1 MARLTGKVAIIT
13 GGAGGI
19 GRAAARLFVEEG
31 AKVLLVDLD
40 EGARVALVDVDE
52 RALKDTVGAVA
63 RVGGEA
69 LAIQADV
76 TQGADVRRY
85 VEATLDR
92 FGAIDCFHNNAGVLG
107 EVKPLVDYSEAT
119 FDKVIAVN
127 VRGVWL
133 GLKHV
138 APAMRTPGAAIVNTA
153 SIAGLM
159 GSRNIV
165 AYTASKHAVVGLT
178 KAAALELAPRGVRVN
193 AICPAPIETSMV
205 KELEAGAGSSM
216 RERLTA
222 TLPLRRFGEPGE
234 VAALVA
240 FLCSSDAT
248 YITGGIYA
256 VDGGAMA

>member
-1 MARLTGKVAIIT
+1 MPARFDGKILLVT
-13 GGAGGI
+13 GGGGGI
-19 GRAAARLFVEEG
+19 GRAVAERFAG
-31 AKVLLVDLD
+31 
-40 EGARVALVDVDE
+40 EGARVAFVDVDD
-52 RALKDTVGAVA
+52 RALKESVAAVE
-63 RVGGEA
+63 RVGGQA
-69 LAIQADV
+69 LAIRADV
-76 TQGADVRRY
+76 TQAVDVRRY
-85 VEATLDR
+85 VQATLDR
-92 FGAIDCFHNNAGVLG
+92 FGAIDYFHNNAGVLG
-107 EVKPLVDYSEAT
+107 DLKPLTEYSEDT

-178 KAAALELAPRGVRVN
+178 KTAALEFAPRGIRVN
-193 AICPAPIETSMV
+193 AICPAPIETNMV
-205 KELEAGAGSSM
+205 KELEAGAGSSA

-222 TLPLRRFGEPGE
+222 TLPLRRFGEPAE

-240 FLCSSDAT
+240 FLCSPDAA
-248 YITGGIYA
+248 YITGGIYT

>member
-1 MARLTGKVAIIT
+1 MFSRVKSRAMAGRFDGKVAIVT
-13 GGAGGI
+13 GGGGGI
-19 GRAAARLFVEEG
+19 GRAVAERFAS
-31 AKVLLVDLD
+31 

-52 RALKDTVGAVA
+52 AGLEASVAAVERA
-63 RVGGEA
+63 GGQA
-69 LAIQADV
+69 LAIRADV
-76 TQGADVRRY
+76 TQSADVQRY
-85 VEATLDR
+85 VDTTLKH
-92 FGAIDCFHNNAGVLG
+92 FGAIDMLHNNAGILG
-107 EVKPLVDYSEAT
+107 DLKPLTEYPEET
-119 FDKVIAVN
+119 FDRVIAVN

-138 APAMRTPGAAIVNTA
+138 APSMRTPGAAIVNTA

-178 KAAALELAPRGVRVN
+178 RTAALELAPRGIRVN
-193 AICPAPIETSMV
+193 AICPAPIETNMV
-205 KELEAGAGSSM
+205 KALEAGAGSTA

-222 TLPLRRFGEPGE
+222 TLPLRRFGEPAE

-240 FLCSSDAT
+240 FLCSADAA
-248 YITGGIYA
+248 YITGGIYT

>member
-1 MARLTGKVAIIT
+1 MAGRFDGKVAIVT
-13 GGAGGI
+13 GGGGGI
-19 GRAAARLFVEEG
+19 GRAVAERL
-31 AKVLLVDLD
+31 AS

-52 RALKDTVGAVA
+52 AGLKASVAAVERA
-63 RVGGEA
+63 GGQA
-69 LAIQADV
+69 LAIRADV
-76 TQGADVRRY
+76 TQSADVQRY
-85 VEATLDR
+85 VATTVKE
-92 FGAIDCFHNNAGVLG
+92 FGAIDLLHNNAGILG
-107 EVKPLVDYSEAT
+107 DLKPLTEYAEET
-119 FDKVIAVN
+119 FDRVMAVN

-165 AYTASKHAVVGLT
+165 AYTASKHAVIGLT
-178 KAAALELAPRGVRVN
+178 RTAALELAPRGIRVN
-193 AICPAPIETSMV
+193 AICPAPIETNMV
-205 KELEAGAGSSM
+205 KALEAGAGSTA

-222 TLPLRRFGEPGE
+222 TLPLRRFGEPAE

-240 FLCSSDAT
+240 FLCSADAA
-248 YITGGIYA
+248 YITGGIYT

>member
-1 MARLTGKVAIIT
+1 MAGRFDGKVTIVT
-13 GGAGGI
+13 GGGGGI
-19 GRAAARLFVEEG
+19 GRAVAERFAS
-31 AKVLLVDLD
+31 

-52 RALKDTVGAVA
+52 AGLKASVAAVA
-63 RVGGEA
+63 RAGGQA
-69 LAIQADV
+69 LAIRADV
-76 TQGADVRRY
+76 TRSADVQRY
-85 VEATLDR
+85 VDTTLEQ
-92 FGAIDCFHNNAGVLG
+92 FGAIDVLHNNAGVLG
-107 EVKPLVDYSEAT
+107 DLKPLTEYPEET
-119 FDKVIAVN
+119 FDRVIAVN

-178 KAAALELAPRGVRVN
+178 RTAALELAPRGIRVN
-193 AICPAPIETSMV
+193 AICPAPIETNMV
-205 KELEAGAGSSM
+205 KALEAGAGRTA

-222 TLPLRRFGEPGE
+222 TLPLQRFGEPAE

-240 FLCSSDAT
+240 FLCSADAA
-248 YITGGIYA
+248 YITGGIYT